1 MALAAVIHAAGDLR
15 VEDVPV
21 GQPGPGEVL
30 VRIAAGGICGSDLHY
45 FNHGGFGTV
54 RLREPMVLGHEV
66 SGTIEALGDGVS
78 TRQVGERIALNPS
91 RPCETC
97 DYCRRGLQNHCL
109 DMRFYGSAMRF
120 PHVQGAFC
128 ERLVCLA
135 EQAVP
140 IAGTL
145 TLNEAAFA
153 EPLAVC
159 LHALHR
165 AGDLVGKRVL
175 ITGAG
180 PIGVLMTLSARRAG
194 AREIVVLD
202 IVDETLAIARRCG
215 ADVIIN
221 TASSAEGLQPFEK
234 AKGVFDVLFECSGN
248 NQAFSRALAAVR
260 PRGILVQVGLG
271 GDFTVL
277 INTLVAKEFDLRG
290 TFRFHEE
297 FATAV
302 AFLSAR
308 LIDVRPLLTGT
319 VRLADAVQGFRL
331 AADRRQSMK
340 VQIEFEADR
349 PARPGP

>member
-21 GQPGPGEVL
+21 GQPGPGQVL

-66 SGTIEALGDGVS
+66 SGTIEALGPNVL
-78 TRQVGERIALNPS
+78 TRQVGQRIALNPS
-91 RPCETC
+91 LPCQAC

-128 ERLVCLA
+128 ERLVCA
-135 EQAVP
+135 TEQAVP
-140 IAGTL
+140 IADTL
-145 TLNEAAFA
+145 TLKEAAFA

-159 LHALHR
+159 LHAVRR
-165 AGDLVGKRVL
+165 AGDLVGRRVL

-180 PIGVLMTLSARRAG
+180 PIGVLTTLAARRAG
-194 AREIVVLD
+194 AAEIVVVD

-215 ADVIIN
+215 ADAIIN
-221 TASSAEGLQPFEK
+221 TAHSTGALQPFEK
-234 AKGVFDVLFECSGN
+234 AKGCFDILFECSGN
-248 NQAFSRALAAVR
+248 NQAFCQSLAAIR
-260 PRGILVQVGLG
+260 PRGIIVQVGLG
-271 GDFTVL
+271 GDFTFL

-297 FATAV
+297 FETAV
-302 AFLSAR
+302 AFLAAR
-308 LIDVRPLLTGT
+308 LVDVRPLLTGT
-319 VRLADAVQGFRL
+319 VRLVDAAHGFRL
-331 AADRRQSMK
+331 AADRRRSMK
-340 VQIEFEADR
+340 VQIDFETNEAK
-349 PARPGP
+349 A